1 MIVDMIEGGPGK
13 LSHLCRGDV
22 VWVNVGFANDIIQGV
37 IRGVVDV
44 LFRLHFY
51 GCWLLAFV
59 VGSRLELW
67 YRLELWF
74 MWLVGRLELWF
85 MWLVGRLELW
95 FMWLVAIGRLSFLS
109 FVHYKCSGR
118 QAVVSVVYK
127 CGWEWKNKFVPSTG
141 CPFASFEFSLKSHPR
156 PVKSSISVGD

>member
-13 LSHLCRGDV
+13 LGHLCRGDV
-22 VWVNVGFANDIIQGV
+22 VWVHESFANDIIQGV

-51 GCWLLAFV
+51 GCWLWFMLL
-59 VGSRLELW
+59 VGRLELW

-74 MWLVGRLELWF
+74 MWLYVGRL

-95 FMWLVAIGRLSFLS
+95 FLCLVARQSFLSFVHVLVGRLSFLS
-109 FVHYKCSGR
+109 FMWLGMEK
-118 QAVVSVVYK
+118 
-127 CGWEWKNKFVPSTG
+127 
-141 CPFASFEFSLKSHPR
+141 
-156 PVKSSISVGD
+156 